1 MPSPVAFQQPYL
13 SVFFATVAVWVASD
27 YLIGRR
33 YNPESDGTQDRGSK
47 RAIAGATAVGVT
59 FASLAMELVPTARVP
74 YPYLVFWL
82 GIVTIL
88 LGVAIRR
95 YAVWTLGRY
104 FSITVTV
111 DSTDDV
117 VDVGPYRWVRHP
129 SYTGG
134 LLSLVG
140 LGIAVG
146 NWLSFLIILL
156 PGLVGYGYRIS
167 VEERALREELG
178 DDYRNYATETPY
190 RLVPKIW

>member
-1 MPSPVAFQQPYL
+1 M
-13 SVFFATVAVWVASD
+13 
-27 YLIGRR
+27 
-33 YNPESDGTQDRGSK
+33 
-47 RAIAGATAVGVT
+47 
-59 FASLAMELVPTARVP
+59 FASLAVELVPTARMP
-74 YPYLVFWL
+74 YPHLVFWL
-82 GIVTIL
+82 GITTVL

-111 DSTDDV
+111 KSTDDV

-156 PGLVGYGYRIS
+156 AGIVGYGYRIS
-167 VEERALREELG
+167 VEERALRGELG
-178 DDYRNYATETPY
+178 NDYREYATETPY